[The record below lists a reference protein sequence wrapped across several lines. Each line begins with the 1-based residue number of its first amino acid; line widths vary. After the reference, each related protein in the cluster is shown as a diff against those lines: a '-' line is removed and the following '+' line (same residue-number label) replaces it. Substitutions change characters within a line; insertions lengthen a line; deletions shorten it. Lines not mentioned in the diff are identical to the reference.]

1 MEKSSPSTLVDI
13 ACADGY
19 TLHGTLWEGAQ
30 APIALVLVH
39 PATAVPEALYA
50 GFASYLLSRGFA
62 ALTYDYRGIGRSKPA
77 TLRGFSA
84 RMRDWADLDVEAVG
98 AWARARF
105 PDLPML
111 AVGHSMGGHAIGLTE
126 ASAQLTAAVLIASH
140 AGSLRF
146 ITDRRERL
154 RATLLLK
161 FVGPLLCRILGYMPA
176 RALGLGEDY
185 PAGVIHDWSRWTSM
199 HRYFFDDSTM
209 RAAERFARQRMPV
222 LSVGMD
228 DDPWG
233 TPAGVDLLAAHLVN
247 CAVERRQYSPAMA
260 GAPIGHIGYFRRQH
274 RDKLWAPVVDWLEAA
289 VRAAPA
295 GKHVHPQVQS
305 A

>member
-1 MEKSSPSTLVDI
+1 MENPSPPSLVTI

-19 TLHGTLWEGAQ
+19 TLHGTLWEPAQ
-30 APIALVLVH
+30 APHALVLVH

-50 GFASYLLSRGFA
+50 GFAAYLVSRGFA
-62 ALTYDYRGIGRSKPA
+62 ALTYDYRGIGRSRPA
-77 TLRGFSA
+77 TLRGFHA
-84 RMRDWADLDVEAVG
+84 RMRDWIDLDVEAAS
-98 AWARARF
+98 AWARARH
-105 PDLPML
+105 PDLPLL
-111 AVGHSMGGHAIGLTE
+111 AVGHSVGGHAIGLTE
-126 ASAQLTAAVLIASH
+126 ASAHLTAAVLIASH

-146 ITDRRERL
+146 ILDRRERV
-154 RATLLLK
+154 RATILLK
-161 FVGPLLCRILGYMPA
+161 FVGPLLCRLLGYMPG

-185 PAGVIHDWSRWTSM
+185 PAGVVKEWSGWTSL
-199 HRYFFDDSTM
+199 HRYFFDDPTM
-209 RAAERFARQRMPV
+209 RAAERFARPRMPV

-233 TPAGVDLLAAHLVN
+233 TIGGIDLLAAHLVN
-247 CAVERRQYSPAMA
+247 CAVERRQFSAAMA

-289 VRAAPA
+289 VRAAPVGEHLYPRA
-295 GKHVHPQVQS
+295 HS